1 MSHQTAA
8 PPQAETTPER
18 RKSLRRREVIAAYLF
33 VTPFFLVFI
42 AMIVVP
48 LFYSGYLSTFRAQLI
63 GGTVFVG
70 AENYIRALQDDR
82 FIEGVLRMARFLLIQ
97 VPIMLGLALLFALVL
112 DSGRLYLKRFVRLGI
127 FVPYAV
133 PSVIAALMWGYL
145 YGPDFGPFA
154 QAARALDLPAPRFL
168 SGDWMLGSIMNIV
181 TWGFIGYNMV
191 IIYSALRSIPSE
203 LYEAAK
209 VDGAGEV
216 RVAWSIKIPADP
228 PGAAV
233 DDHLLGHRH
242 LPALQRAEPAEHAR
256 AQRHRG
262 RRTRPNLYAYNLA
275 FVNQEINY
283 AAAIAFLL
291 GFVIMVVSYVV
302 QLSQRSRGVSAHDHR
317 PARGRR
323 RRAAAGP
330 SAPSPSPGVRRTVLT
345 VAMLA
350 AVAYF
355 LLPLVWIVVAST
367 KSNADLFSTF
377 GLWFADDINLADNL
391 RDVFTF
397 QGGIYL
403 TWLRNTI
410 LYAVVSAR
418 RRRGAGD
425 DGRVRVRQAPLPRRQ
440 RCCSR
445 SSSARSWSR

>member
-1 MSHQTAA
+1 MSQQTAA
-8 PPQAETTPER
+8 PTSEVAAPGR
-18 RKSLRRREVIAAYLF
+18 RRSLRRREVIAAYLF

-63 GGTVFVG
+63 GGTVYVG
-70 AENYIRALQDDR
+70 AENYVRALQDDR
-82 FIEGVLRMARFLLIQ
+82 FIEGVLRMVRFLLIQ

-112 DSGRLYLKRFVRLGI
+112 DSGRLHLKRFVRLGI

-154 QAARALDLPAPRFL
+154 QAARALNLPAPQFL

-216 RVAWSIKIPADP
+216 RVAWSIKIPA
-228 PGAAV
+228 V
-233 DDHLLGHRH
+233 R
-242 LPALQRAEPAEHAR
+242 PALLLTTIFSVIGTFQLFNEPNLLSTLAPNVIGVAY
-256 AQRHRG
+256 
-262 RRTRPNLYAYNLA
+262 TPNLYAYNLA

-302 QLSQRSRGVSAHDHR
+302 QLSQRSRGD
-317 PARGRR
+317 
-323 RRAAAGP
+323 
-330 SAPSPSPGVRRTVLT
+330 
-345 VAMLA
+345 
-350 AVAYF
+350 
-355 LLPLVWIVVAST
+355 
-367 KSNADLFSTF
+367 
-377 GLWFADDINLADNL
+377 
-391 RDVFTF
+391 
-397 QGGIYL
+397 
-403 TWLRNTI
+403 
-410 LYAVVSAR
+410 
-418 RRRGAGD
+418 
-425 DGRVRVRQAPLPRRQ
+425 
-440 RCCSR
+440 R
-445 SSSARSWSR
+445 S